1 MENEEA
7 VKLLNVSRLNAAMA
21 YIRTKQYSKAIENT
35 TKVLEKEPNDLKGL
49 YRRGLAYLEIQEFS
63 KAQADLE
70 LLLKLDPQNA
80 GGKQELLR
88 LKTSVAE
95 IKKKEKKVFGK
106 IFASSYYEDMQPEK
120 KSDKKVDE
128 EYKPISS
135 SDEDEP
141 KEATK
146 IEEPKKEET
155 KIEVEPTQ
163 PSA

>member
-1 MENEEA
+1 
-7 VKLLNVSRLNAAMA
+7 
-21 YIRTKQYSKAIENT
+21 
-35 TKVLEKEPNDLKGL
+35 
-49 YRRGLAYLEIQEFS
+49 
-63 KAQADLE
+63 
-70 LLLKLDPQNA
+70 
-80 GGKQELLR
+80 
-88 LKTSVAE
+88 
-95 IKKKEKKVFGK
+95 
-106 IFASSYYEDMQPEK
+106 MQPEK

-163 PSA
+163 PSAWSELSGNDGFAIWLRGSLTKDFNYGCLAHLILRISESL

>member
-1 MENEEA
+1 
-7 VKLLNVSRLNAAMA
+7 
-21 YIRTKQYSKAIENT
+21 
-35 TKVLEKEPNDLKGL
+35 
-49 YRRGLAYLEIQEFS
+49 
-63 KAQADLE
+63 
-70 LLLKLDPQNA
+70 
-80 GGKQELLR
+80 
-88 LKTSVAE
+88 
-95 IKKKEKKVFGK
+95 
-106 IFASSYYEDMQPEK
+106 MQPEK

-163 PSA
+163 PSAWSERFWKRWFYNLVKRLVNKRFQLRLSRPPYLAYFGVLVSVLHAWTFSLEPEGW